1 MLLPVSSPNRPQR
14 SSPAAAAHHHPRSS
28 LLPRQ
33 QHQHT
38 HNTQGLRVTRNR
50 AAVFDVLASDD
61 PEFGGLGAE
70 AGVSVVRAAA
80 AGSHACCLL
89 SNLRLHLMA
98 LDDGDLMPLLLAEGE
113 GEGKGAGSGAGGVW
127 EGVEAMFMFGIQVG
141 AVPGGVG

>member
-1 MLLPVSSPNRPQR
+1 M
-14 SSPAAAAHHHPRSS
+14 
-28 LLPRQ
+28 
-33 QHQHT
+33 
-38 HNTQGLRVTRNR
+38 TRNR

-98 LDDGDLMPLLLAEGE
+98 LDDGDLMPLLPPAEDEEGE
-113 GEGKGAGSGAGGVW
+113 GEAKGEGQGEGLAEGGGAGGVW
-127 EGVEAMFMFGIQVG
+127 DGVEAMYMFGIQVR
-141 AVPGGVG
+141 